1 MPTVVAEYV
10 LEQFDDE
17 DSSVSCN
24 NKTNVDSRQC
34 HSQSDAAAA
43 DAVCMETSFGV
54 ESNEPRTHIFHN
66 TQSEDQLNT
75 HLSPGC
81 LSEIFACYSRP
92 FQRDGR
98 LAEHRWRP
106 LFNTAKFG

>member
-10 LEQFDDE
+10 LGQFDDE
-17 DSSVSCN
+17 DSSASCN
-24 NKTNVDSRQC
+24 NKTNVDSRQF
-34 HSQSDAAAA
+34 HSQSDAAA

-75 HLSPGC
+75 HLSLGC
-81 LSEIFACYSRP
+81 LSEIFAWYSRP
-92 FQRDGR
+92 F
-98 LAEHRWRP
+98 
-106 LFNTAKFG
+106 